1 MKFPVLLAAVSASFF
16 AQSVVAAVA
25 HVAREE
31 VGIVPRIP
39 AVYPYPTTTSQKPVS
54 SIKSSTGQSSSTSRS
69 ECVTTAW
76 NQCGGLWFTGCTKCP
91 PDQVCVVANV
101 AYSQCLPNSSSTSS
115 STTSKVISTSST
127 TQPSSTSKS
136 ECVTTAW
143 NQCGGRTFTGCTKCP
158 PDQVCVVANSD
169 YAQCLPKSSSSSTSS
184 KVTSTSTSSIPYP
197 G

>member
-1 MKFPVLLAAVSASFF
+1 MVLQQASMKLPVLLAAVSASFF
-16 AQSVVAAVA
+16 VQSVVADVV

-31 VGIVPRIP
+31 VGIVARTPPI
-39 AVYPYPTTTSQKPVS
+39 TTQKPVS
-54 SIKSSTGQSSSTSRS
+54 TVKPSTTTSAS
-69 ECVTTAW
+69 QCMTTTW
-76 NQCGGLWFTGCTKCP
+76 GQCGGRVFTGCTKCP
-91 PDQVCVVANV
+91 PDWVCTWLSDF
-101 AYSQCLPNSSSTSS
+101 YSQCLLKSSSSQS
-115 STTSKVISTSST
+115 
-127 TQPSSTSKS
+127 SSTSKS

-197 G
+197 W